1 MVNKK
6 KRKFK
11 NGDIFDNN
19 GKVGCACG
27 DIKNAGEFCDNCST
41 ESLVDGGFKIIGI
54 KSFSIW
60 YSTSRVDFNEYYGEP
75 DRIPVS
81 VESSYPS
88 LKMVA
93 DICNI
98 LSQAFPVLIMIY
110 FFYNF
115 MFNSM
120 EFLWFFYLA
129 LIAFFSWLGYR
140 FMAENIILFINIAV
154 DVRDIKNQKK

>member
-1 MVNKK
+1 MVSKK

-11 NGDIFDNN
+11 YGDIFDND

-27 DIKNAGEFCDNCST
+27 HIKNAGEFCDHCST
-41 ESLVDGGFKIIGI
+41 DSLVDGGFKVVGI
-54 KSFSIW
+54 KSFSTW
-60 YSTSRVDFNEYYGEP
+60 YSTSNEYYGEP
-75 DRIPVS
+75 DKIPVS

-98 LSQAFPVLIMIY
+98 LSNAIPILIMIY

-115 MFNSM
+115 IFNSM
-120 EFLWFFYLA
+120 EFLWFFYFA
-129 LIAFFSWLGYR
+129 LIAFFAWLGYR
-140 FMAENIILFINIAV
+140 FLAENIILFINIAI
-154 DVRDIKNQKK
+154 DVRDIRNQKK